1 MKGHTVSNSILKT
14 RDNSIDMAKGIGMIA
29 VIIGHMTVPEK
40 ITDFIFS
47 FHMPLF
53 FLINGYFFKEKSI
66 KQCVWQKFRTLIIP
80 YIATCILV
88 IISSVFWNVLKG
100 QDIAVIAA
108 ECKTWAL
115 AALYGSGT
123 FTHFL
128 KWDFHIIGAIWF
140 LLAMF
145 WSDVIFNI
153 LLKIKGSYIWGL
165 LLAAAGYLTTDII
178 WLPASFQA
186 GLTAL
191 LFIEIGHFAKKK
203 NLLERGIN
211 NGWVLLAAAGIWG
224 NSIINGGHLYMVGNH
239 YENGIF
245 DVLGAVS
252 AAILIIKFARFAT
265 RYFPRASAPLV
276 RYGKDSLI
284 VLCFHLIELNTFPW
298 HVITNRCSY
307 AASRIII
314 AALKISWSALAVI
327 LVKYIPVINMVFGK
341 RKTEK

>member
-1 MKGHTVSNSILKT
+1 MNNSVGKT
-14 RDNSIDMAKGIGMIA
+14 RDISIDMAKGIGMIA
-29 VIIGHMTVPEK
+29 VIIGHMTVPVK
-40 ITDFIFS
+40 VTDFIFS

-66 KQCVWQKFRTLIIP
+66 KQCIWLKFKTLVIP
-80 YIATCILV
+80 YITTCILV

-100 QDIAVIAA
+100 QNIAFIVA
-108 ECKTWAL
+108 ECKMWTL

-123 FTHFL
+123 YTHFL

-165 LLAAAGYLTTDII
+165 LLAAIGYLTTDII
-178 WLPASFQA
+178 WLPTSFQA

-203 NLLERGIN
+203 NLLEKGIN
-211 NGWVLLAAAGIWG
+211 NGWVLLAAAAFWT

-239 YENGIF
+239 YENGIL

-252 AAILIIKFARFAT
+252 ATLLIIKFARFST
-265 RYFPRASAPLV
+265 KRFPRVTAPLV

-298 HVITNRCSY
+298 YIITNRCSY
-307 AASRIII
+307 AFSRIII

-327 LVKYIPVINMVFGK
+327 LVKYIPVINMIFGK
-341 RKTEK
+341 RKIVK